1 MPHFRAILLPAAGGV
16 RAAGW
21 VVEKSHNGEK
31 VGVVS
36 RLYPTRAEAKAE
48 AERLNAL
55 EPEPNRQAQVSAKTQ
70 WLTSSTAQRIFRNPC
85 CGDARRN

>member
-1 MPHFRAILLPAAGGV
+1 MSHFRAILLPAAGGV
-16 RAAGW
+16 RDAGW

-48 AERLNAL
+48 AERPNAL
-55 EPEPNRQAQVSAKTQ
+55 EAEPSRNAKVAAKTQ
-70 WLTSSTAQRIFRNPC
+70 W
-85 CGDARRN
+85 